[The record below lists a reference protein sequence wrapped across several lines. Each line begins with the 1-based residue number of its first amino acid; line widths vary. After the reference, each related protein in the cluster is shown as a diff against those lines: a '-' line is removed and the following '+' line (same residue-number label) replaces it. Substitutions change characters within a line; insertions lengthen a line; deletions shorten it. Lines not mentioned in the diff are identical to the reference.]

1 MARAKR
7 RVAFLKI
14 SSRQSTLPWKSTI
27 PKIRSLQTGLKR
39 LLFLILPQP
48 RLILPVIMSACWLIF
63 VQPDD
68 WDEEASYE
76 ILDEDAEKPE
86 GWLDD
91 EPTTIPDAGMLPLD
105 LNQLKSHSLF
115 KTP

>member
-14 SSRQSTLPWKSTI
+14 SSRQLTQPRKSTI
-27 PKIRSLQTGLKR
+27 LKIRSLQSGLKR
-39 LLFLILPQP
+39 LLFLTLPQP
-48 RLILPVIMSACWLIF
+48 RLVLRVIIMNMFNSI
-63 VQPDD
+63 QPDD

-91 EPTTIPDAGMLPLD
+91 EPTTIPDSGPL
-105 LNQLKSHSLF
+105 LLY
-115 KTP
+115 